1 MASLNATNANMPVVL
16 ESFDE
21 CANNPNEENQMATD
35 ESGEKTAAENE
46 ENRIGSDTLID
57 ELDDN
62 DNDRNE
68 SHAEHKTME
77 HIASLKE
84 LISND
89 QVSNEKP
96 QHHSVSEINNFF
108 HTAQC

>member
-1 MASLNATNANMPVVL
+1 MASLNATNANMPVAL

-21 CANNPNEENQMATD
+21 CANNPNEENQMSTD

-68 SHAEHKTME
+68 SHAEQKTME

-96 QHHSVSEINNFF
+96 QHHSVS
-108 HTAQC
+108 